1 MRVPIGTDIYL
12 KFGRKIKIPVN
23 PEEISI
29 THPSNNKTF
38 EVLDKGEIVVPMPSA
53 LTEVSFESF
62 VSSNDEP
69 YMDGSISPKS
79 FVKQLKKA
87 MDGKVKGRLIIS
99 RSGLF
104 DTNMRCII
112 EEFTTK
118 DKGGEPDEIY
128 YSIRLKEYRSYGA
141 QSVTVVPMSDSER
154 IDTEAGGSSTAQAT
168 TTANRAVETPVLR
181 VGAQVIVNGPLC
193 YDSAGSPPWVA
204 ASGQSAT
211 VSRIVSGALYPI
223 YVGSGWVQEPE
234 LQIVG

>member
-29 THPSNNKTF
+29 TQPSNNKTF
-38 EVLDKGEIVVPMPSA
+38 EVLDKGEVVIPMPAA
-53 LTEVSFESF
+53 LAEVSFESF
-62 VSSNDEP
+62 VSNNDEP
-69 YMDGSISPKS
+69 FTDGSISPSS
-79 FVKQLKKA
+79 FVKALKRA
-87 MDGKVKGRLIIS
+87 MNKKTKGRLIIS

-118 DKGGEPDEIY
+118 DKGGEPDDVY
-128 YSIRLKEYRSYGA
+128 YSIKLKEYRSYGA
-141 QSVTVVPMSDSER
+141 QSVTVMSQSGPGASD
-154 IDTEAGGSSTAQAT
+154 STAQAT
-168 TTANRAVETPVLR
+168 TTSTRAVETPTLR

-223 YVGSGWVQEPE
+223 YVGSGWVQESE